1 METTPPTQRGDA
13 KACVSHRCK
22 GKTNTNHT
30 SSLKA
35 DTSRQCGS
43 ARQYTCTDLKGTESA
58 SFVFYYRE
66 PGTCDKINERDVDVI
81 TDDHKGVDRT
91 SRSSTSRPR
100 DESPVR
106 QWPRNVVTTP
116 QSFSRRVINHEHP
129 SAREQETDPSTEE
142 WSLFTVAA
150 GSTVDGLTS
159 KSLGSE
165 ESADSDYATSV
176 EKIMLNDR
184 LIEISRQ
191 ERIKEKQALVRV
203 RREEIRDETR
213 DLNRQME
220 QLQQR
225 RHKLR
230 IEDSDLSIKDQQLEM
245 QLQGNGQQDSE
256 DGSDEEY
263 RQEHTAFKEAMQRLL
278 DCQHNRLKRRRIS

>member
-1 METTPPTQRGDA
+1 M
-13 KACVSHRCK
+13 
-22 GKTNTNHT
+22 
-30 SSLKA
+30 
-35 DTSRQCGS
+35 
-43 ARQYTCTDLKGTESA
+43 
-58 SFVFYYRE
+58 
-66 PGTCDKINERDVDVI
+66 
-81 TDDHKGVDRT
+81 
-91 SRSSTSRPR
+91 
-100 DESPVR
+100 
-106 QWPRNVVTTP
+106 
-116 QSFSRRVINHEHP
+116 
-129 SAREQETDPSTEE
+129 
-142 WSLFTVAA
+142 AA

-165 ESADSDYATSV
+165 NAADSDYATSV

-184 LIEISRQ
+184 LIEISRR

-245 QLQGNGQQDSE
+245 QLQGNGQRDSE

-263 RQEHTAFKEAMQRLL
+263 RQEHTVFKEAMQRLL